1 MSADCQVDFYVLA
14 DGAPSAGH
22 LACRLCLKA
31 WEDQHRV
38 AVLAPS
44 EEEARLLDELLWEYP
59 AGRFVPHERGHADA
73 EAPVA
78 ICSPS
83 EPIPPGRDVIVNLTP
98 VAVPD
103 PGRVRRLLEH
113 LPADHALRESS
124 RIKFREYRRLGLE
137 PNHHQIQ
144 AF

>member
-31 WEDQHRV
+31 WEDEHRV
-38 AVLAPS
+38 AVLAAS

-59 AGRFVPHERGHADA
+59 AGRFVPHERGTPDPS
-73 EAPVA
+73 APVA

-83 EPIPPGRDVIVNLTP
+83 EPIPAGRDVIVNLT
-98 VAVPD
+98 AEAIPD
-103 PGRVRRLLEH
+103 PGRFRRLLEIV
-113 LPADHALRESS
+113 PADNALRESS
-124 RIKFREYRRLGLE
+124 RIKFREYRRLGLQ